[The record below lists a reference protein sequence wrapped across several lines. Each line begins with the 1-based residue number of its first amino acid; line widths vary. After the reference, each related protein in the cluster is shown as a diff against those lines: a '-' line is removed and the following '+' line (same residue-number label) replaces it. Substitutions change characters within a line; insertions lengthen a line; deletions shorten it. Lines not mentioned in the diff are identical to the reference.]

1 MGDVPDTDSNE
12 PNSAISLLRWIA
24 VLPCWLVS
32 GWGAYVAI
40 YWLSRFTFSFS
51 SMNPDSFFN
60 RLFIEG
66 VSHCTATDFLDSRVS
81 VFTRPV

>member
-12 PNSAISLLRWIA
+12 PNSVISLLRWIN
-24 VLPCWLVS
+24 VLPGGLVS

-40 YWLSRFTFSFS
+40 YWLNRFTFSFS

-66 VSHCTATDFLDSRVS
+66 VSQGALGEVVPDFR
-81 VFTRPV
+81 TGC